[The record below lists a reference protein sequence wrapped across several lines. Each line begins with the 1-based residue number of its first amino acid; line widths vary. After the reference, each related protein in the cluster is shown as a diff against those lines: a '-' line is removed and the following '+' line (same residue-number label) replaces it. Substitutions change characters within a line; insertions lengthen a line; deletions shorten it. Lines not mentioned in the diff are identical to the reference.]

1 MLRLL
6 EELELLC
13 KVWRRRVEHPF
24 TAHIESPSN
33 GGEWLREGEDYSSS
47 DYEYDS
53 DEEEFLQLAAPSQ
66 EVNES
71 LTKKKFC
78 QSAKIFYQVFSSVN
92 QYESFLKFVSK
103 TKKQIFR
110 IIFRLFLEAIPVE
123 TRYKIP
129 EELWEKIWKFTQNAH
144 FKYKSQVP
152 ICSDK
157 NYFKAGFRATNAG
170 QKIQQL
176 EKERLS
182 QMFGSLGNLHM
193 LVFEVLFKNPHLL
206 QPSALLELEVGGL
219 SECFSAAVWRE
230 SVQVARTSVL
240 RLQQLDNALSQHKE
254 KSDVSSRRKHGEVE
268 LSYHLSQGAVHVTD
282 KKLDVDESVL
292 KLGPAAS
299 LLVSEFPCPYVCLP
313 GSYHM
318 EDEDRLGLMI
328 LVIDVEDGCKV
339 RHMIYTP
346 VRYEHYLIE
355 VGSHRVI
362 RKNESGWKKS
372 FYLTRDRLSF
382 ASKMSEPGE
391 EVASVWSVALGG
403 EAADI
408 IRVGERLAES
418 VMEAPGP
425 GEKPSRNTRAVAVS
439 HSEAG
444 LCLVHQ
450 SPYTAFTRVTVHSV
464 TTGETLLSVPFHE
477 DVSLLHSGSPS
488 RVLLRSQSRCVLLF
502 SLQSGEVVFHWKETD
517 LNKSFNVPQESTWSA
532 VFDTSSTKPQLCLF
546 TNTMSGFSLNHYDA
560 DNEMARPVVTSSG
573 KMSEGVLGLGP
584 CCRLMAGNLIT
595 NTKRDNLGEFGGSL
609 HSHQISSY
617 YLPRKTKYN
626 ILSMGQGLNMGEGT
640 LLNTNS
646 TVWTDPSEG
655 VLWDPERR
663 PVFALTRSKLGVLLE
678 TGRVFRILDI
688 GQSPAEIISV
698 MTQGDTRTNGVKQDE
713 MRKKKLEISRE
724 LSEKDE
730 FYVGTVIEWKGTYGF
745 MKSNGKAKH
754 LGKIFF
760 HINDVQNKQ
769 AMKKSLKKGQ
779 KLEFKIVYNSCD
791 DSYKTSVSKCISN
804 E

>member
-1 MLRLL
+1 M
-6 EELELLC
+6 
-13 KVWRRRVEHPF
+13 EHPF
-24 TAHIESPSN
+24 TAHIESPSS

-78 QSAKIFYQVFSSVN
+78 QSAKIFYQIFSTVN

-103 TKKQIFR
+103 TKKHIFR
-110 IIFRLFLEAIPVE
+110 IIFRLFLEAIPEE
-123 TRYKIP
+123 TRFKIP

-152 ICSDK
+152 ICSDQ
-157 NYFKAGFRATNAG
+157 NYFRAGFRAAG
-170 QKIQQL
+170 AGLKIQQL

-182 QMFGSLGNLHM
+182 EMFGSLGNLHM

-206 QPSALLELEVGGL
+206 QPTALLELEVGGL

-230 SVQVARTSVL
+230 CVQVARTSVL
-240 RLQQLDNALSQHKE
+240 RLQQLDNALSE
-254 KSDVSSRRKHGEVE
+254 KSDGGNSRTRKHGDVE
-268 LSYHLSQGAVHVTD
+268 LSYHLSQGAVHVSD
-282 KKLDVDESVL
+282 RRLDVDESAL

-318 EDEDRLGLMI
+318 EEDDRLGLMI

-339 RHMIYTP
+339 RHTIYTP

-362 RKNESGWKKS
+362 RNNESGWKKS

-382 ASKMSEPGE
+382 ASKMSEPGQ
-391 EVASVWSVALGG
+391 EVARVWSVALGG
-403 EAADI
+403 EEGDVI
-408 IRVGERLAES
+408 KVGESLAES

-425 GEKPSRNTRAVAVS
+425 GEKPSRNTRALAVS

-464 TTGETLLSVPFHE
+464 TTGETLLAVPFHE
-477 DVSLLHSGSPS
+477 DVTLLHSGSPS

-502 SLQSGEVVFHWKETD
+502 SLQSGEVVFHWKEAD
-517 LNKSFNVPQESTWSA
+517 LNTSFNVPQESSWSA
-532 VFDTSSTKPQLCLF
+532 LFDTSSSKHQLCLF
-546 TNTMSGFSLNHYDA
+546 TNTMSGFSLNHYDV
-560 DNEMARPVVTSSG
+560 DNEMARPVVISSG

-584 CCRLMAGNLIT
+584 CCRLMNGNLIT

-609 HSHQISSY
+609 QSHQISSY

-626 ILSMGQGLNMGEGT
+626 ILSMGQGSRGREEEGT
-640 LLNTNS
+640 LLNINS
-646 TVWTDPSEG
+646 ARWTDPCEG
-655 VLWDPERR
+655 VFWDPERR
-663 PVFALTRSKLGVLLE
+663 PVFALSRTKLGVLLE

-688 GQSPAEIISV
+688 GQSPAEIISC
-698 MTQGDTRTNGVKQDE
+698 TTKGDTGTNGVKQDDL
-713 MRKKKLEISRE
+713 RKKKLEISKE
-724 LSEKDE
+724 LAEKDE
-730 FYVGTVIEWKGTYGF
+730 TYVGTVIDWKGTYGF

-754 LGKIFF
+754 LGKIYF

-769 AMKKSLKKGQ
+769 TMKKSLKKGQ

-791 DSYKTSVSKCISN
+791 DSFKTSVSKCINN

>member
-1 MLRLL
+1 M
-6 EELELLC
+6 
-13 KVWRRRVEHPF
+13 EHPF
-24 TAHIESPSN
+24 TAHIESPSS

-53 DEEEFLQLAAPSQ
+53 DEEEYLQLAAPSQ

-78 QSAKIFYQVFSSVN
+78 HSAKMFYQIFSSVN

-110 IIFRLFLEAIPVE
+110 IIFRLFLEAIPAE
-123 TRYKIP
+123 TRYKLP

-144 FKYKSQVP
+144 YKYKSQIP
-152 ICSDK
+152 ICADN
-157 NYFKAGFRATNAG
+157 NYYKAGFRATNKG
-170 QKIQQL
+170 VKMQNL
-176 EKERLS
+176 EKERLNE
-182 QMFGSLGNLHM
+182 MFGTLGNLHM
-193 LVFEVLFKNPHLL
+193 LVFEVLYKNPHLL
-206 QPSALLELEVGGL
+206 QPTAQLELEVGGL
-219 SECFSAAVWRE
+219 SDCYSSAVWRE
-230 SVQVARTSVL
+230 CVQVARTSVL
-240 RLQQLDNALSQHKE
+240 RLQQLNNFLPVNKE
-254 KSDVSSRRKHGEVE
+254 KTEGSRRKQGDVE
-268 LSYHLSQGAVHVTD
+268 LSHNLGQGSVHVSD
-282 KKLDVDESVL
+282 QQLDVDESVL

-313 GSYHM
+313 GSYNM
-318 EDEDRLGLMI
+318 ENDRLGLMV
-328 LVIDVEDGCKV
+328 LVIDVENGCKIK
-339 RHMIYTP
+339 HTICTP

-362 RKNESGWKKS
+362 RKNESGWKRS

-391 EVASVWSVALGG
+391 EVARVWSVELGG
-403 EAADI
+403 EERV
-408 IRVGERLAES
+408 IRLGERLAES
-418 VMEAPGP
+418 VIEAVG

-450 SPYTAFTRVTVHSV
+450 SPYTAFTRVTVHSL
-464 TTGETLLSVPFHE
+464 TSGETLLSVPFRE
-477 DVSLLHSGSPS
+477 DVSLLHSGSIS

-502 SLQSGEVVFHWKETD
+502 SLQSGEVVYHWKEAD
-517 LNKSFNVPQESTWSA
+517 LNKSFNIPQESTWTA
-532 VFDTSSTKPQLCLF
+532 VFDITSTKPQICLF
-546 TNTMSGFSLNHYDA
+546 TNTMSGFCLNQYDA
-560 DNEMARPVVTSSG
+560 NNEMSRPVVITSG
-573 KMSEGVLGLGP
+573 KMSEGIMGLGP
-584 CCRLMAGNLIT
+584 CCRLMNGNLIS
-595 NTKRDNLGEFGGSL
+595 NIKRENLGEFGGSQQI
-609 HSHQISSY
+609 HEISSY

-626 ILSMGQGLNMGEGT
+626 IISMGLGSKMEEET
-640 LLNTNS
+640 LLNINS
-646 TVWTDPSEG
+646 SKWTDPSEG
-655 VLWDPERR
+655 LFWDPERR
-663 PVFALTRSKLGVLLE
+663 PVFAISRSKLGVILE
-678 TGRVFRILDI
+678 AGRVFRIIDI
-688 GQSPAEIISV
+688 GKSPAEIINNI
-698 MTQGDTRTNGVKQDE
+698 TQGDEGRKVSETNGIKKDE
-713 MRKKKLEISRE
+713 IKKKKQEISKE
-724 LSEKDE
+724 LAEKDE
-730 FYVGTVIEWKGTYGF
+730 FHVGTVIDWKGTYGF

-791 DSYKTSVSKCISN
+791 DSFKTSVSKCIIGD